1 MKDRPLG
8 VTIISISTI
17 VLGIWSLCGGLI
29 AFGTFSIAVLGSLFG
44 LDNPVGFGL
53 FGVLWGIIAILLGWG
68 LWKMRS
74 WAWLGTIIILS
85 LRLFSFVFAFVGPG
99 SPDWIGAIISV
110 LLIVYLATPKV
121 RSAFAN

>member
-1 MKDRPLG
+1 MKNRPFG
-8 VTIISISTI
+8 VTIISVLTI
-17 VLGIWSLCGGLI
+17 LLGIWSFCGGLI
-29 AFGTFSIAVLGSLFG
+29 AFGTFGISLLGSLFG
-44 LDNPVGFGL
+44 LGNPVGLGI
-53 FGVLWGIIAILLGWG
+53 FGVLWGVIAMLLGWG

-85 LRLFSFVFAFVGPG
+85 LRLFSFVFAFFGPG

-110 LLIVYLATPKV
+110 LLIVYLARPNI

>member
-1 MKDRPLG
+1 MKNRPFG
-8 VTIISISTI
+8 VTIISVLTI
-17 VLGIWSLCGGLI
+17 LLGIWSFCGGLI
-29 AFGTFSIAVLGSLFG
+29 AFGTFSISLLGSLFG
-44 LDNPVGFGL
+44 LGNPVGLGI

-68 LWKMRS
+68 LWNMRS

-110 LLIVYLATPKV
+110 LLIIYLARPNI

>member
-1 MKDRPLG
+1 MKNRPLG
-8 VTIISISTI
+8 VTIISVLTLL
-17 VLGIWSLCGGLI
+17 LGIWSFCGGLI
-29 AFGTFSIAVLGSLFG
+29 AFGTFPLSLLGSLFG
-44 LDNPVGFGL
+44 LGIL
-53 FGVLWGIIAILLGWG
+53 GVLWGVIAMLLGWG
-68 LWKMRS
+68 MWKMRS

-110 LLIVYLATPKV
+110 LLIVYLARPNI